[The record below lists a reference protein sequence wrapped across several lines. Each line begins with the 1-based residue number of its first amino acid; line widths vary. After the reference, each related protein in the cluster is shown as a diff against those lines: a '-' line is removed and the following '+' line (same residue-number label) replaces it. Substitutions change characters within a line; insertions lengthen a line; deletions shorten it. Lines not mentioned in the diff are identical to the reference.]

1 MNSHWTGS
9 IENSFFDSEVFDRHR
24 VNKLPELQPNG
35 RNNSKTY
42 YVLGVDVGRF
52 KCTTEICVF
61 KVTPAPTG
69 VPIKHLVNLYSI
81 EAEHFGMQALFIK
94 KIFSKYHC
102 KAAVIDANGVG
113 AGLVDL
119 LVSDQIDPETNEMWY
134 NLGVIYKDDEE
145 RKAYKKYENENT
157 IDKAIYLMKA
167 NANLNSEMYSYCQTQ
182 MQHGKLKFLV
192 HENIAKADRQ
202 DQASWKKKKP
212 EARNLDLMPYVM
224 TTALEEQMLNMVVQ
238 NDNLNNGNI
247 ILKPANNKTKHD
259 RFSAFIYGLYYC
271 KMIEDK
277 GEKRKTRDFS
287 QFMLFSKHH

>member
-42 YVLGVDVGRF
+42 YILGVDVGRF

-94 KIFSKYHC
+94 KIFNKYHC

-119 LVSDQIDPETNEMWY
+119 LVTDQIDPETNEM
-134 NLGVIYKDDEE
+134 
-145 RKAYKKYENENT
+145 
-157 IDKAIYLMKA
+157 
-167 NANLNSEMYSYCQTQ
+167 
-182 MQHGKLKFLV
+182 
-192 HENIAKADRQ
+192 
-202 DQASWKKKKP
+202 
-212 EARNLDLMPYVM
+212 
-224 TTALEEQMLNMVVQ
+224 
-238 NDNLNNGNI
+238 
-247 ILKPANNKTKHD
+247 
-259 RFSAFIYGLYYC
+259 
-271 KMIEDK
+271 
-277 GEKRKTRDFS
+277 
-287 QFMLFSKHH
+287 